1 MTSMRADT
9 APDFVDN
16 AAAAKSEGVAVRPE
30 VRRRASFTNSCWG
43 GGRSST
49 TYLNVVSSSTNLGSS
64 QVIESGS
71 RGRRFWDAVWILKD
85 VRSSGPDARS
95 RATSLSEA
103 RGNG

>member
-49 TYLNVVSSSTNLGSS
+49 TYRSVVASSTSRGSS
-64 QVIESGS
+64 HVIESGS
-71 RGRRFWDAVWILKD
+71 RGRRFWDAVWILND
-85 VRSSGPDARS
+85 VRSSGPDALK
-95 RATSLSEA
+95 RATSDKDA